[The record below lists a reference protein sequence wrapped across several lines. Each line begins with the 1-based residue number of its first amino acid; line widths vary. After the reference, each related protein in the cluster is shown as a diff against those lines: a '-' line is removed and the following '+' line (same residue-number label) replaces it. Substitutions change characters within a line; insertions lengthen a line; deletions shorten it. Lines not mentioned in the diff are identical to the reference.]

1 MMGRTTA
8 LSVLFALLA
17 YAAGAWLTHDFQVWT
32 AEGARRLEVA
42 LAPVPA
48 PATPLHG
55 PGMADTPLPLLLS
68 EGGGV
73 TIVDFVYTRCQ
84 TVCLAL
90 GSTFQQLQAT
100 IQEGQRNSP
109 ASAKGAKN
117 AKGTAGV
124 KLLSISFDP
133 AHDNPAALA
142 AYASRLRADPRIWR
156 FATARDATALRPL
169 LDQFQVVVIPDG
181 MGGFEHNAALLV
193 VDGRGRLV
201 RIFDYADMDTALA
214 WAQHLAA
221 TQAHTAK
228 AEGSAG

>member
-17 YAAGAWLTHDFQVWT
+17 YAAGAWLTHDFQIWT

-55 PGMADTPLPLLLS
+55 PGMADTTLPLLLT

-109 ASAKGAKN
+109 AGAKS

-133 AHDNPAALA
+133 AHDQPAALA
-142 AYASRLRADPRIWR
+142 AYASRLQADPCIWR
-156 FATARDATALRPL
+156 FATARDETGLRSL

-201 RIFDYADMDTALA
+201 RIFDYADMDTALV

-228 AEGSAG
+228 AVGAAG

>member
-17 YAAGAWLTHDFQVWT
+17 YAAGAWLTHDFQIWT

-55 PGMADTPLPLLLS
+55 PDMADTPLPLLLT

-90 GSTFQQLQAT
+90 GSTFQQLQAN

-109 ASAKGAKN
+109 AGAKR

-133 AHDNPAALA
+133 AHDQPAALA
-142 AYASRLRADPRIWR
+142 AYAGRLQADPRIWR
-156 FATARDATALRPL
+156 FATARDETALRPL
-169 LDQFQVVVIPDG
+169 LERFQVVVIPDG

-228 AEGSAG
+228 AEGAAG

>member
-8 LSVLFALLA
+8 LSVFFALLT
-17 YAAGAWLTHDFQVWT
+17 YAAGAWLTHDFQIWT

-48 PATPLHG
+48 PATSLHG
-55 PGMADTPLPLLLS
+55 PDMADTTLPLLLS

-90 GSTFQQLQAT
+90 GSTFQQLQAN

-109 ASAKGAKN
+109 AGTKG

-133 AHDNPAALA
+133 AHDQPAALT
-142 AYASRLRADPRIWR
+142 AYAGRLQADPRIWR

-169 LDQFQVVVIPDG
+169 LERFQVVVIPDG

>member
-48 PATPLHG
+48 PATSLHG
-55 PGMADTPLPLLLS
+55 PDMADTTLPLLLS

-90 GSTFQQLQAT
+90 GSTFQQLQAN

-109 ASAKGAKN
+109 AGTKG

-133 AHDNPAALA
+133 AHDQPAALT
-142 AYASRLRADPRIWR
+142 AYAGRLQADPRIWR

-169 LDQFQVVVIPDG
+169 LERFQVVVIPDG

>member
-1 MMGRTTA
+1 M
-8 LSVLFALLA
+8 LFALLA

-32 AEGARRLEVA
+32 AEGARRLDVA

-55 PGMADTPLPLLLS
+55 SDMAATTLPVLLTEG

-109 ASAKGAKN
+109 AGAKS
-117 AKGTAGV
+117 AAGV

-156 FATARDATALRPL
+156 FATARDETGLRPL
-169 LDQFQVVVIPDG
+169 LERFQVVVIPDG

-221 TQAHTAK
+221 TQPHTAK
-228 AEGSAG
+228 AEGAAG

>member
-1 MMGRTTA
+1 MMRRTAA

-32 AEGARRLEVA
+32 AEGARRLDVA

-48 PATPLHG
+48 PSTPLHG
-55 PGMADTPLPLLLS
+55 PDMADTTLPLLLT

-84 TVCLAL
+84 TICLAL
-90 GSTFQQLQAT
+90 GSTFQQLQAN
-100 IQEGQRNSP
+100 IQEGQRSGENGL
-109 ASAKGAKN
+109 KGAN
-117 AKGTAGV
+117 GV

-133 AHDNPAALA
+133 AHDSPAALA
-142 AYASRLRADPRIWR
+142 SYAGRLKADPHVWR
-156 FATARDATALRPL
+156 FATARDEAALRPL

-181 MGGFEHNAALLV
+181 MNGYEHNAALLV
-193 VDGRGRLV
+193 VDSRGRLV
-201 RIFDYADMDTALA
+201 RIFDYAEMDTALA

-221 TQAHTAK
+221 TPPRTAK
-228 AEGSAG
+228 AEGTAG

>member
-8 LSVLFALLA
+8 LSALFALLA
-17 YAAGAWLTHDFQVWT
+17 YAAGAWLTHDFQIWT

-55 PGMADTPLPLLLS
+55 PDMADTSLPLLLS

-90 GSTFQQLQAT
+90 GSTFQQLQAN
-100 IQEGQRNSP
+100 IQEGQRTPP
-109 ASAKGAKN
+109 ASAKSV
-117 AKGTAGV
+117 KGPAGV
-124 KLLSISFDP
+124 KLLSVGFDP

-142 AYASRLRADPRIWR
+142 AYAGRLQADPHIWR
-156 FATARDATALRPL
+156 FATARDETGLRL
-169 LDQFQVVVIPDG
+169 LLERFQVVVIPDG

-201 RIFDYADMDTALA
+201 RIFDYTDMDTALA

-228 AEGSAG
+228 AEGSTG

>member
-17 YAAGAWLTHDFQVWT
+17 YAAGAWLTHDFQIWT
-32 AEGARRLEVA
+32 AEGARRLDVA

-55 PGMADTPLPLLLS
+55 PGMADTPLPRLLT

-90 GSTFQQLQAT
+90 GSTFQQLQAR

-109 ASAKGAKN
+109 TGAMSAG
-117 AKGTAGV
+117 GV

-133 AHDNPAALA
+133 AHDQPAALA

-181 MGGFEHNAALLV
+181 RDGFEHNAALLV
-193 VDGRGRLV
+193 VDGKGRLV
-201 RIFDYADMDTALA
+201 RIFDYADLDTALA

-228 AEGSAG
+228 AEGAAG

>member
-32 AEGARRLEVA
+32 AEGARRLDVA
-42 LAPVPA
+42 LAPVAA

-55 PGMADTPLPLLLS
+55 PDMADTTLPVLLTEG

-90 GSTFQQLQAT
+90 GSTFQQLQAN

-109 ASAKGAKN
+109 AGTKG

-133 AHDNPAALA
+133 AHDQPAVLA
-142 AYASRLRADPRIWR
+142 AYAGRLQADPRIWR

-169 LDQFQVVVIPDG
+169 LERFQVVVIPDG

-193 VDGRGRLV
+193 IDGRGRLV

>member
-1 MMGRTTA
+1 MMGRTTF
-8 LSVLFALLA
+8 LSVLIALLA
-17 YAAGAWLTHDFQVWT
+17 YAAGAWLTHDYQVWT
-32 AEGARRLEVA
+32 AEGSRRLNVA

-48 PATPLHG
+48 PHTPLHG
-55 PGMADTPLPLLLS
+55 PDIADTTLPLLLMAD
-68 EGGGV
+68 GGV

-90 GSTFQQLQAT
+90 GSNFQQMQAN
-100 IQEGQRNSP
+100 IQEGLRKGPTGARNAP
-109 ASAKGAKN
+109 D
-117 AKGTAGV
+117 V
-124 KLLSISFDP
+124 RLLSISFDP
-133 AHDNPAALA
+133 AHDKPAALA
-142 AYASRLRADPRIWR
+142 AYAHRLKADPRIWR

-169 LDQFQVVVIPDG
+169 LERFQVVVIPDG

-221 TQAHTAK
+221 TQPKAAK
-228 AEGSAG
+228 AEGIAG

>member
-1 MMGRTTA
+1 MMGRTAA

-48 PATPLHG
+48 PNTPLHG
-55 PGMADTPLPLLLS
+55 PDMADTTLPLLLT

-84 TVCLAL
+84 TICLAL
-90 GSTFQQLQAT
+90 GSTFQQLQAN
-100 IQEGQRNSP
+100 IQEGQRTGP
-109 ASAKGAKN
+109 AGTQGA
-117 AKGTAGV
+117 GGV

-133 AHDNPAALA
+133 AHDKPAVLA
-142 AYASRLRADPRIWR
+142 AYASRLKADPRIWR
-156 FATARDATALRPL
+156 FATARDETALRPL

-181 MGGFEHNAALLV
+181 MDGFEHNAALLV
-193 VDGRGRLV
+193 VDGKGRLV
-201 RIFDYADMDTALA
+201 RIFDYAEMDTALA

-221 TQAHTAK
+221 TPPHAAK
-228 AEGSAG
+228 AEGAAQ

>member
-32 AEGARRLEVA
+32 AEGARRLDVA

-55 PGMADTPLPLLLS
+55 PDMADTTLPLLLS

-90 GSTFQQLQAT
+90 GSTFQQLQAN

-109 ASAKGAKN
+109 TGAKS

-133 AHDNPAALA
+133 AHDQPAALT
-142 AYASRLRADPRIWR
+142 AYAGRLQADPRIWR

-169 LDQFQVVVIPDG
+169 LERFQVVVIPDG